1 MTTKRKAKAKPA
13 EEFIKDPAPE
23 EVSVVPAENDMT
35 YEALLKEN
43 VQLHNKIVDLKS
55 LIKDKDSYIEQL
67 ISENQAMRNRIND
80 LGNSIINKFLM
91 EYRNG

>member
-1 MTTKRKAKAKPA
+1 MTTKRKAKAKPV

-23 EVSVVPAENDMT
+23 EVSVIPTEAMS

-43 VQLHNKIVDLKS
+43 VQLHNE
-55 LIKDKDSYIEQL
+55 LIDARNLLREKDSYIEQL
-67 ISENQAMRNRIND
+67 VGENQALRARIND
-80 LGNSIINKFLM
+80 LGNSIINKFLK

>member
-1 MTTKRKAKAKPA
+1 MTTKRKAKAKPV

-23 EVSVVPAENDMT
+23 EVSVIPAEAMS
-35 YEALLKEN
+35 YEDLLKEN
-43 VQLHNKIVDLKS
+43 VQLHNELVDARS
-55 LIKDKDSYIEQL
+55 LITDKESYIEQL

-80 LGNSIINKFLM
+80 LGNSIINKFLK

>member
-1 MTTKRKAKAKPA
+1 MTTKRKAKVKPA

-23 EVSVVPAENDMT
+23 EVSVVPAEPRT
-35 YEALLKEN
+35 EEELLTEN
-43 VQLHNKIVDLKS
+43 IQLHNELIDARN
-55 LIKDKDSYIEQL
+55 LIKEKDSYIEQL

-80 LGNSIINKFLM
+80 LGNSIINKFLK